1 MSDEFDM
8 PSGTIKDFPVV
19 ESKSLVEMKLNA
31 LRQEAKKKAQG
42 VAKEEIVEMPPD
54 IDVNRLAKIA
64 KELNETPEPT
74 DWTAKEVQE
83 IKKGQET
90 KLGYAKAKV
99 EEHKEMFEEK
109 LPLKTK
115 SLSSEG
121 INGLVLSV
129 TTVVFKPSRD
139 ENLDLTQKYHIL
151 IETTIPL
158 QLGKEYQITSFNY

>member
-1 MSDEFDM
+1 MSDEV
-8 PSGTIKDFPVV
+8 KDFPVV
-19 ESKSLVEMKLNA
+19 ESKSLVEMKLKA
-31 LRQEAKKKAQG
+31 LRQEAKNKAQG
-42 VAKEEIVEMPPD
+42 VAKEEVMGLPD
-54 IDVNRLAKIA
+54 GIDTDRLAEIA
-64 KELNETPEPT
+64 KELKGTPEPGE
-74 DWTAKEVQE
+74 WTAEEIQK

-90 KLGYAKAKV
+90 KLGHAKAKI